1 MTSRDLPRLGQ
12 ELRSALE
19 SVYSQRLR
27 GVYIYG
33 SYARGEAGPESDL
46 DILIVLDEV
55 DRYGAEI
62 DRTSH
67 LVSDL
72 SLRHGVSVSRV
83 FVAESEWQAGQSP
96 FLTNVRRE
104 VLAA

>member
-19 SVYSQRLR
+19 TIYSQRLR
-27 GVYIYG
+27 GVYVYG
-33 SYARGEAGPESDL
+33 SYARGEADPESDL
-46 DILIVLDEV
+46 DILIILDQV
-55 DRYGAEI
+55 TRYGAEI

-67 LVSDL
+67 LISDL

-83 FVAESEWQAGQSP
+83 FVAESEWREGQTP

-104 VLAA
+104 ALAA